1 MKHYILMCDVLNS
14 REKDQKNLIEN
25 FRDCKNYINNKYKKN
40 ILSPLTITL
49 GDEFQG
55 IIKNLSNSI
64 KIILDLEE
72 FIIKNNF
79 PMKLRYVLYF
89 GEIETEI
96 NSDIAYEMLGNGLTD
111 SRRIINNMKEND
123 SRFYIDTKEESKNS
137 ILNNGFNILQNIVDK
152 WKIEKDHEII
162 DSLIEFKDYKI
173 VSEKLNKNRSLVWKR
188 EKNLSIS
195 SYTSA
200 KEILLVISNI

>member
-1 MKHYILMCDVLNS
+1 MCDVLNS
-14 REKDQKNLIEN
+14 REKNQKNLIED
-25 FRDCKNYINNKYKKN
+25 FRNCTTYINNKYKKN

-55 IIKNLSNSI
+55 VINHLSNSI
-64 KIILDLEE
+64 KIIIELEE

-96 NSDIAYEMLGNGLTD
+96 NSNIAYEMLGNGLTD
-111 SRRIINNMKEND
+111 SRRIINNMKEKD

-137 ILNNGFNILQNIVDK
+137 ILNNGFNIFQNIVDK
-152 WKIEKDHEII
+152 WKIEKDYEII
-162 DSLIEFKDYKI
+162 NSLIEFKDYKI

-188 EKNLSIS
+188 EKNLNIS

>member
-14 REKDQKNLIEN
+14 REKNQKNLIED
-25 FRDCKNYINNKYKKN
+25 FRNCTTYINNKYKKN

-55 IIKNLSNSI
+55 VIKNLSNSI
-64 KIILDLEE
+64 KIIVELEE

-96 NSDIAYEMLGNGLTD
+96 NSNIAYEMLGNGLTD
-111 SRRIINNMKEND
+111 SRRIINNMKEKD

-137 ILNNGFNILQNIVDK
+137 ILNNGFNIFQNIVDK
-152 WKIEKDHEII
+152 WKIEKDYEII
-162 DSLIEFKDYKI
+162 YSLIEFKDYKI

-188 EKNLSIS
+188 ERNLNIS

>member
-1 MKHYILMCDVLNS
+1 MCDVLNS
-14 REKDQKNLIEN
+14 REKNQKNLIED
-25 FRDCKNYINNKYKKN
+25 FRNCTTYINNKYKKN

-55 IIKNLSNSI
+55 VIKNLSNSI
-64 KIILDLEE
+64 KIIVELEE

-79 PMKLRYVLYF
+79 PMKLRYVLYV

-96 NSDIAYEMLGNGLTD
+96 NSNIAYEMLGNGLTD
-111 SRRIINNMKEND
+111 SRRIINNMKEKD

-137 ILNNGFNILQNIVDK
+137 ILNNGFNIFQNIVDK
-152 WKIEKDHEII
+152 WKIEKDYEII
-162 DSLIEFKDYKI
+162 YSLIEFKDYKI

-188 EKNLSIS
+188 ERNLNIS

>member
-1 MKHYILMCDVLNS
+1 MCDVLNS
-14 REKDQKNLIEN
+14 REKNQKNLIED
-25 FRDCKNYINNKYKKN
+25 FRNCTSYINNKYKKN

-55 IIKNLSNSI
+55 VIKNLSNSI
-64 KIILDLEE
+64 KIIVELEE

-96 NSDIAYEMLGNGLTD
+96 NSNIAYEMLGNGLTD
-111 SRRIINNMKEND
+111 SRRIINNMKEKD

-137 ILNNGFNILQNIVDK
+137 ILNNGFNIFQNIVDK
-152 WKIEKDHEII
+152 WKIEKDYEII
-162 DSLIEFKDYKI
+162 YSLIEFKDYKI
-173 VSEKLNKNRSLVWKR
+173 VSEKLNKNRSLVWRR
-188 EKNLSIS
+188 ERNLNIS

>member
-1 MKHYILMCDVLNS
+1 M
-14 REKDQKNLIEN
+14 
-25 FRDCKNYINNKYKKN
+25 
-40 ILSPLTITL
+40 

-55 IIKNLSNSI
+55 VIKNLSNSI
-64 KIILDLEE
+64 KIIVELEE

-96 NSDIAYEMLGNGLTD
+96 NSNIAYEMLGNGLTD
-111 SRRIINNMKEND
+111 SRRIINNMKEKD

-137 ILNNGFNILQNIVDK
+137 ILNNGFNIFQNIVDK
-152 WKIEKDHEII
+152 WKIEKDYEII
-162 DSLIEFKDYKI
+162 YSLIEFKDYKI

-188 EKNLSIS
+188 ERNLNIS

>member
-1 MKHYILMCDVLNS
+1 MCDVLNS
-14 REKDQKNLIEN
+14 RENNQKNLIED
-25 FRDCKNYINNKYKKN
+25 FRNCTTYINNKYKKN

-55 IIKNLSNSI
+55 VIKNLSNSI
-64 KIILDLEE
+64 KIIVELEE

-96 NSDIAYEMLGNGLTD
+96 NSNIAYEMLGNGLTD
-111 SRRIINNMKEND
+111 SRRIINNMKEKD

-137 ILNNGFNILQNIVDK
+137 ILNNGFNIFQNIVDK
-152 WKIEKDHEII
+152 WKIEKDYEII
-162 DSLIEFKDYKI
+162 YSLIEFKDYKI

-188 EKNLSIS
+188 ERNLNIS

>member
-1 MKHYILMCDVLNS
+1 MCDVLNS
-14 REKDQKNLIEN
+14 REKNQKNLIED
-25 FRDCKNYINNKYKKN
+25 FRNCTTYINNKYKKN

-55 IIKNLSNSI
+55 VINHLSNSI
-64 KIILDLEE
+64 KIIIELEE

-96 NSDIAYEMLGNGLTD
+96 NSNIAYEMLGNGLTD
-111 SRRIINNMKEND
+111 SRRIINNMKEKD

-137 ILNNGFNILQNIVDK
+137 ILNNGFNIFQNIVDK
-152 WKIEKDHEII
+152 WKIEKDYEII
-162 DSLIEFKDYKI
+162 NSLIEFKDYKI
-173 VSEKLNKNRSLVWKR
+173 VSEKLNKYRSLVWKR
-188 EKNLSIS
+188 EKNLNIS

>member
-1 MKHYILMCDVLNS
+1 MCDVLNS
-14 REKDQKNLIEN
+14 REKNQKNLIED
-25 FRDCKNYINNKYKKN
+25 FRNCTTYINNKYKKN

-55 IIKNLSNSI
+55 VIKNLSNSI
-64 KIILDLEE
+64 KIIVELEE

-96 NSDIAYEMLGNGLTD
+96 NSNIAYEMLGNGLTD
-111 SRRIINNMKEND
+111 SRRIINNMKEKD
-123 SRFYIDTKEESKNS
+123 SRFYIDIKEESKNS

-152 WKIEKDHEII
+152 WKIEKDYEII
-162 DSLIEFKDYKI
+162 YSLIEFKDYKI

-188 EKNLSIS
+188 ERNLNIS

>member
-1 MKHYILMCDVLNS
+1 MCDVLNS
-14 REKDQKNLIEN
+14 REKNQKNLIED
-25 FRDCKNYINNKYKKN
+25 FRNCTTYINNKYKKN

-55 IIKNLSNSI
+55 VIKNLSNSI
-64 KIILDLEE
+64 KIIVELEE

-96 NSDIAYEMLGNGLTD
+96 NSNIAYEMLGNGLTD
-111 SRRIINNMKEND
+111 SRRIINNMKEKD

-137 ILNNGFNILQNIVDK
+137 ILNNGFNIFQNIVDK
-152 WKIEKDHEII
+152 WKIEKDYEII
-162 DSLIEFKDYKI
+162 YSLIEFKDYKI

-188 EKNLSIS
+188 ERNLNIS

>member
-1 MKHYILMCDVLNS
+1 MCDVLNS
-14 REKDQKNLIEN
+14 REKNQKNLIED
-25 FRDCKNYINNKYKKN
+25 FRNCTTYINNKYKKN

-55 IIKNLSNSI
+55 VIKNLSNSI
-64 KIILDLEE
+64 KIIVELEE

-79 PMKLRYVLYF
+79 PMKLRYFLYF
-89 GEIETEI
+89 VEIETEI
-96 NSDIAYEMLGNGLTD
+96 NSNIAYEMLGNGLTD
-111 SRRIINNMKEND
+111 SRRIINNMKEKD

-137 ILNNGFNILQNIVDK
+137 ILNNGFNIFQNIVDK
-152 WKIEKDHEII
+152 WKIEKDYEII
-162 DSLIEFKDYKI
+162 YSLIEFKDYKI

-188 EKNLSIS
+188 ERNLNIS

>member
-1 MKHYILMCDVLNS
+1 MCDVLNS